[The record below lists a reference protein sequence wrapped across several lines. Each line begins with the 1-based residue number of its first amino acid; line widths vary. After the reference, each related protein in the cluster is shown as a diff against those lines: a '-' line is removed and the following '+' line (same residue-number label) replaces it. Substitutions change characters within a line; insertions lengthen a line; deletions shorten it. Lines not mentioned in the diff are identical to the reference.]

1 MTWHIHLPR
10 GVDKS
15 HTGDQKRD
23 SYAANFLHLRMQE
36 TFAFCSELL
45 HDGIESKVN
54 AEDGEENKRGN
65 FFMFLEG
72 RKRNPIELSS
82 VQVINL

>member
-23 SYAANFLHLRMQE
+23 SYAANFLHLRMQQ

-54 AEDGEENKRGN
+54 AEDGEENKIRIFRTKLRTSGRAASG
-65 FFMFLEG
+65 EG
-72 RKRNPIELSS
+72 KEKKK
-82 VQVINL
+82 